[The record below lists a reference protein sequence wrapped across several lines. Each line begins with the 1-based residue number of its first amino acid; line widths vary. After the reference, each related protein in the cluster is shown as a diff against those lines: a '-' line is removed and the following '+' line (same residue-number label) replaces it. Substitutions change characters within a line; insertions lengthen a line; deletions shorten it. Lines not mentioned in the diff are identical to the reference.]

1 MIRLHPHRSVQS
13 HLMASTPIHTA
24 LYAGSFDPITLGH
37 LDVLGRARRLFDL
50 LILAIGDNPEKP
62 ALFSFQERVEMA
74 RTLVAEMTT
83 EDPDGCPVQIEHYSG
98 LTVDFARTVN
108 ATAILRGIRNMTDLA
123 NECQLAITNRK
134 VAGIETV
141 FVVPSESYAYTSSS
155 LIKQIAALGGS
166 LDGLA
171 GIVPPI
177 VIEHLRIKRN
187 DPSNPLGRLARDQLV
202 E

>member
-1 MIRLHPHRSVQS
+1 MPD
-13 HLMASTPIHTA
+13 APKHTA

-37 LDVLGRARRLFDL
+37 LDVLRRARGLFDR

-62 ALFSFQERVEMA
+62 ALFSFEERVEMA
-74 RTLVAEMTT
+74 TTLVDEMTI
-83 EDPDGCPVQIEHYSG
+83 EDPAGCPVQIEHYSG
-98 LTVDFARTVN
+98 LTVDFARTVK

-166 LDGLA
+166 LDGLE
-171 GIVPPI
+171 GIVPSL
-177 VIEHLRIKRN
+177 VIERLRIKRN
-187 DPSNPLGRLARDQLV
+187 DPSNPLGRLAQDQLV